1 MGRILA
7 VITFLFRV
15 GVGNGN
21 FRVGVGKGNF
31 RVGVGNGTFNEQ
43 TIQLIFTLKNKTHGK
58 MVIN

>member
-21 FRVGVGKGNF
+21 FRVGVVNGNF

-43 TIQLIFTLKNKTHGK
+43 TIQLIFTFKNKTHSK

>member
-21 FRVGVGKGNF
+21 FRVGVG
-31 RVGVGNGTFNEQ
+31 NGTFNEQ
-43 TIQLIFTLKNKTHGK
+43 TIQLIFTFKNKTHGK